1 MDNFMDRL
9 TKRFNAGELIQAN
22 GEAEARENERL
33 RKQTA
38 EYEKMMQEI
47 RRLNLKTV
55 EVSEQ
60 VSQMLSCGIE
70 QLEEYEVKLH
80 GLIKEEET
88 DKTEAAADAQ
98 QINQVITQELAQ
110 QKKELDLQIAG
121 MQELMDAQ
129 LKNLQDSMGVQLS
142 GADEKLL
149 GVDNRIFGVDEKL
162 LGVSDR
168 LSDVDEKLTDVG
180 DRLSGVDE
188 KLTDV
193 GDRFSGVDEK
203 LSGVNDRISVVDEKL
218 ADVDGQISEAVERLL
233 AENAQSLAMLKEWNE
248 QKQQGSQTETLDT
261 VRAVEDK
268 LEHLSGNIADN
279 AIRQHSL
286 LQDMAVNTENALQD
300 LTRTTEDALQN
311 LQNKLEQQKPADNA
325 ELIEATGQIK
335 EMIVNIRLYLDDVQK
350 HVEDYVHKEDVKVY
364 RNVQAVLMEQL
375 SNKTRDLNDHM
386 DALEKSVQKSKG
398 TKPLLVFAILL
409 SAASLTIQILQML
422 GIL

>member
-98 QINQVITQELAQ
+98 QINQVITQELAE
-110 QKKELDLQIAG
+110 QKKALDLQIAG

-129 LKNLQDSMGVQLS
+129 LKNMQDSMGVQFSGVDDKLSGIGDRLS
-142 GADEKLL
+142 GA
-149 GVDNRIFGVDEKL
+149 
-162 LGVSDR
+162 
-168 LSDVDEKLTDVG
+168 DEKLTDVG
-180 DRLSGVDE
+180 DRLSGVDD
-188 KLTDV
+188 KLVGV
-193 GDRFSGVDEK
+193 GDR
-203 LSGVNDRISVVDEKL
+203 LSVVDEKL
-218 ADVDGQISEAVERLL
+218 TGVDGQISAAVEKLL

-248 QKQQGSQTETLDT
+248 QKQQGDQTETLDT

-350 HVEDYVHKEDVKVY
+350 HIEDYVHKEDVKVY

>member
-70 QLEEYEVKLH
+70 QLEAYEVKLH

-149 GVDNRIFGVDEKL
+149 GVDNRISGVDEKL

-168 LSDVDEKLTDVG
+168 L
-180 DRLSGVDE
+180 
-188 KLTDV
+188 
-193 GDRFSGVDEK
+193 SGVDEK

-218 ADVDGQISEAVERLL
+218 TDVDGQISEAVERLL

-350 HVEDYVHKEDVKVY
+350 HIEDYVHKEDVKVY

-386 DALEKSVQKSKG
+386 DTLEKSVQKSKG

>member
-70 QLEEYEVKLH
+70 QLEEYEAKLRAFAVEDEA
-80 GLIKEEET
+80 KETET
-88 DKTEAAADAQ
+88 AVDAQ
-98 QINQVITQELAQ
+98 QMNLAITRELAE
-110 QKKELDLQIAG
+110 QKEALDLQIAG

-129 LKNLQDSMGVQLS
+129 LKNMQDSMGVQFSGVDDKLS
-142 GADEKLL
+142 GI
-149 GVDNRIFGVDEKL
+149 G
-162 LGVSDR
+162 DR
-168 LSDVDEKLTDVG
+168 LSSADEKLTDVG

-188 KLTDV
+188 KLLGV
-193 GDRFSGVDEK
+193 SDRISGVDEK

-218 ADVDGQISEAVERLL
+218 TDVDGQISEAVERLL

-248 QKQQGSQTETLDT
+248 QKQQGDQTETLDT

-350 HVEDYVHKEDVKVY
+350 HIEDYVHKEDVKVY

>member
-70 QLEEYEVKLH
+70 QLEEYEAKLH

-149 GVDNRIFGVDEKL
+149 GVDNRISGVDEKL

-168 LSDVDEKLTDVG
+168 ISGVDEKLSGVG

-203 LSGVNDRISVVDEKL
+203 LTG
-218 ADVDGQISEAVERLL
+218 VDGAVEKLL

-350 HVEDYVHKEDVKVY
+350 HIEDYVHKEDVKVY

>member
-70 QLEEYEVKLH
+70 QLEEYEIKLH

-98 QINQVITQELAQ
+98 QINQVVTQELAQ

-129 LKNLQDSMGVQLS
+129 LKNLQDSVGVQLS
-142 GADEKLL
+142 GADDKLL
-149 GVDNRIFGVDEKL
+149 GVDNRISGVDEKL

-168 LSDVDEKLTDVG
+168 I
-180 DRLSGVDE
+180 
-188 KLTDV
+188 
-193 GDRFSGVDEK
+193 SGVDEK

-218 ADVDGQISEAVERLL
+218 TDVDGQISEAVERLL
-233 AENAQSLAMLKEWNE
+233 AENAQSLAMLREWNV
-248 QKQQGSQTETLDT
+248 QKQQGDRTEILDT
-261 VRAVEDK
+261 VRTVENK
-268 LEHLSGNIADN
+268 LEQLSGNITDN
-279 AIRQHSL
+279 AIRQHNL

-300 LTRTTEDALQN
+300 LTRTTEDALRN
-311 LQNKLEQQKPADNA
+311 LQTKIEQQASAENANA

-335 EMIVNIRLYLDDVQK
+335 EMIVNVRLYLDDVQK
-350 HVEDYVHKEDVKVY
+350 HIEDYVHKEDVKVY

-375 SNKTRDLNDHM
+375 SNKTRDLSDQM
-386 DALEKSVQKSKG
+386 DSLDKSIKKSKG

-409 SAASLTIQILQML
+409 SAASLAVQILQML

>member
-70 QLEEYEVKLH
+70 QLEEYEAKLH

-149 GVDNRIFGVDEKL
+149 GVDNRISGVDEKL

-203 LSGVNDRISVVDEKL
+203 LTG
-218 ADVDGQISEAVERLL
+218 VDGAVEKLL

>member
-121 MQELMDAQ
+121 MQELMDVQ

-149 GVDNRIFGVDEKL
+149 GVDNRISGVDEKL

-168 LSDVDEKLTDVG
+168 LSD
-180 DRLSGVDE
+180 
-188 KLTDV
+188 
-193 GDRFSGVDEK
+193 VDEK

-248 QKQQGSQTETLDT
+248 QKQQGSQIETLDT

>member
-149 GVDNRIFGVDEKL
+149 GVDNRISGEDEKL
-162 LGVSDR
+162 LGVR
-168 LSDVDEKLTDVG
+168 

-203 LSGVNDRISVVDEKL
+203 LTG
-218 ADVDGQISEAVERLL
+218 VDGAVEKLL

>member
-149 GVDNRIFGVDEKL
+149 GVDNRISGVDEKL

-168 LSDVDEKLTDVG
+168 LSGVDEKLTDVG

-203 LSGVNDRISVVDEKL
+203 LTG
-218 ADVDGQISEAVERLL
+218 VDGAVEKLL
-233 AENAQSLAMLKEWNE
+233 AENAQSLAMLREWNA
-248 QKQQGSQTETLDT
+248 QKQQGSPTETLDT

-350 HVEDYVHKEDVKVY
+350 HIEDYVHKEDVKVY

-409 SAASLTIQILQML
+409 SAASLTLQILQML

>member
-47 RRLNLKTV
+47 RRLNLKMV

-70 QLEEYEVKLH
+70 QLEEYEAKLRA
-80 GLIKEEET
+80 LAVEDEAKETET
-88 DKTEAAADAQ
+88 AVDAQ
-98 QINQVITQELAQ
+98 QMNLAITRELAE
-110 QKKELDLQIAG
+110 QKKALDLQIAG

-129 LKNLQDSMGVQLS
+129 LKNMQDSMGVQFSGVDDKLS
-142 GADEKLL
+142 GI
-149 GVDNRIFGVDEKL
+149 G
-162 LGVSDR
+162 DR
-168 LSDVDEKLTDVG
+168 LSSTDEKLTDVG

-188 KLTDV
+188 KLLGV
-193 GDRFSGVDEK
+193 SDRISGVDEK

-218 ADVDGQISEAVERLL
+218 TDVDGQISEAVERLL

>member
-70 QLEEYEVKLH
+70 QLEEYEAKLRAFAVEDEA
-80 GLIKEEET
+80 KETET
-88 DKTEAAADAQ
+88 AVDAQ

-149 GVDNRIFGVDEKL
+149 GVDNRISGVDEKL

-168 LSDVDEKLTDVG
+168 I
-180 DRLSGVDE
+180 
-188 KLTDV
+188 
-193 GDRFSGVDEK
+193 SGVDEK
-203 LSGVNDRISVVDEKL
+203 LSGMNDRISVVDEKL

>member
-70 QLEEYEVKLH
+70 QLEEYEAKLRAFAVEDEA
-80 GLIKEEET
+80 KETET
-88 DKTEAAADAQ
+88 AVDAQ
-98 QINQVITQELAQ
+98 QMNLAITRELAE
-110 QKKELDLQIAG
+110 QKKALDLQIAG

-129 LKNLQDSMGVQLS
+129 LKNMQDSMGVQFSGVDDKLSGIGDRLS
-142 GADEKLL
+142 GA
-149 GVDNRIFGVDEKL
+149 
-162 LGVSDR
+162 
-168 LSDVDEKLTDVG
+168 DEKLTDVG
-180 DRLSGVDE
+180 DRLSGVDD
-188 KLTDV
+188 KLVGV
-193 GDRFSGVDEK
+193 GDR
-203 LSGVNDRISVVDEKL
+203 LSVVDEKL
-218 ADVDGQISEAVERLL
+218 TGVDGQISAAVEKLL

-248 QKQQGSQTETLDT
+248 QKQQGDQTETLDT
-261 VRAVEDK
+261 VRTVEDK

-350 HVEDYVHKEDVKVY
+350 HIEDYVHKEDVKVY

>member
-47 RRLNLKTV
+47 RRLNLQTV

-149 GVDNRIFGVDEKL
+149 GVDNRISGVDEKL

-203 LSGVNDRISVVDEKL
+203 LTG
-218 ADVDGQISEAVERLL
+218 VDGAVEKLL

-350 HVEDYVHKEDVKVY
+350 HIEDYVHKEDVKVY

>member
-149 GVDNRIFGVDEKL
+149 GVDNRISGVDEKL

-168 LSDVDEKLTDVG
+168 LSGVDEKLTDVG

-203 LSGVNDRISVVDEKL
+203 LTG
-218 ADVDGQISEAVERLL
+218 VDGAVEKLL

-350 HVEDYVHKEDVKVY
+350 HIEDYVHKEDVKVY

>member
-129 LKNLQDSMGVQLS
+129 LKNLQDSVGVQLS
-142 GADEKLL
+142 GADDKLL
-149 GVDNRIFGVDEKL
+149 GVDNRISGVDEKL

-168 LSDVDEKLTDVG
+168 I
-180 DRLSGVDE
+180 
-188 KLTDV
+188 
-193 GDRFSGVDEK
+193 SGVDEK

-218 ADVDGQISEAVERLL
+218 TDVDGQISEAVERLL
-233 AENAQSLAMLKEWNE
+233 AENAQSLATLREWNE
-248 QKQQGSQTETLDT
+248 QKQQGDRTEILDT
-261 VRAVEDK
+261 VRTVENK
-268 LEHLSGNIADN
+268 LEQLSGNITDN
-279 AIRQHSL
+279 AIRQHNL

-300 LTRTTEDALQN
+300 LTRTTEDALRN
-311 LQNKLEQQKPADNA
+311 LQTKIEQQASAENANA

-335 EMIVNIRLYLDDVQK
+335 EMIVNVRLYLDDVQK
-350 HVEDYVHKEDVKVY
+350 HIEDYVHKEDVKVY

-375 SNKTRDLNDHM
+375 SNKTRDLSDQM
-386 DALEKSVQKSKG
+386 DSLDKSIKKSKG

-409 SAASLTIQILQML
+409 SAASLAVQILQML

>member
-149 GVDNRIFGVDEKL
+149 GVDNRISGVDEKL

-180 DRLSGVDE
+180 DRLSGLDE

-203 LSGVNDRISVVDEKL
+203 LTG
-218 ADVDGQISEAVERLL
+218 VDGAVEKLL

>member
-149 GVDNRIFGVDEKL
+149 GVDNRISGVDEKL

-203 LSGVNDRISVVDEKL
+203 LTG
-218 ADVDGQISEAVERLL
+218 VDGAVEKLL

-364 RNVQAVLMEQL
+364 RNVQAVLMEQF

>member
-149 GVDNRIFGVDEKL
+149 GVDNRISGVDEKL

-203 LSGVNDRISVVDEKL
+203 LTDVGDRFSSVDEKL
-218 ADVDGQISEAVERLL
+218 TGVDGAVEKLL
-233 AENAQSLAMLKEWNE
+233 VENAQSLAMLKEWNE

-350 HVEDYVHKEDVKVY
+350 HIEDYVHKEDVKVY

>member
-149 GVDNRIFGVDEKL
+149 GVDNRI
-162 LGVSDR
+162 
-168 LSDVDEKLTDVG
+168 
-180 DRLSGVDE
+180 SGVDE

-203 LSGVNDRISVVDEKL
+203 LTG
-218 ADVDGQISEAVERLL
+218 VDGAVEKLL
-233 AENAQSLAMLKEWNE
+233 AENAQSLAMLREWNA
-248 QKQQGSQTETLDT
+248 QKEQGSQTETLDT

-350 HVEDYVHKEDVKVY
+350 HIEDYVHKEDVKVY

>member
-149 GVDNRIFGVDEKL
+149 GVDNRISGVDEKL

-168 LSDVDEKLTDVG
+168 I
-180 DRLSGVDE
+180 
-188 KLTDV
+188 
-193 GDRFSGVDEK
+193 SGVDEK

-218 ADVDGQISEAVERLL
+218 TDVDGQISEAVGRLL

>member
-129 LKNLQDSMGVQLS
+129 LKNLQDSVGVQLS
-142 GADEKLL
+142 GADDKLL
-149 GVDNRIFGVDEKL
+149 GVDNRISGVDEKL

-168 LSDVDEKLTDVG
+168 I
-180 DRLSGVDE
+180 SGVDE
-188 KLTDV
+188 KLA
-193 GDRFSGVDEK
+193 
-203 LSGVNDRISVVDEKL
+203 GVNDRISVVDEKL
-218 ADVDGQISEAVERLL
+218 TDVDGQISEAVERLL
-233 AENAQSLAMLKEWNE
+233 AENAQSLAMLREWNV
-248 QKQQGSQTETLDT
+248 QKQQGDRTEILDT
-261 VRAVEDK
+261 VRTVENK
-268 LEHLSGNIADN
+268 LEQLSGNITDN
-279 AIRQHSL
+279 AIRQHNL

-300 LTRTTEDALQN
+300 LTRTTEDALRN
-311 LQNKLEQQKPADNA
+311 LQTKIEQQASAENANA

-335 EMIVNIRLYLDDVQK
+335 EMIVNVRLYLDDVQK
-350 HVEDYVHKEDVKVY
+350 HIEDYVHKEDVKVY

>member
-149 GVDNRIFGVDEKL
+149 GVDNRISGVDEKL

-168 LSDVDEKLTDVG
+168 LSGVDEKLTDVG

-193 GDRFSGVDEK
+193 GDRFSSVDEK
-203 LSGVNDRISVVDEKL
+203 LTGVDGAVEKL
-218 ADVDGQISEAVERLL
+218 LV
-233 AENAQSLAMLKEWNE
+233 ENAQSLAMLKEWNE

-350 HVEDYVHKEDVKVY
+350 HIEDYVHKEDVKVY

-409 SAASLTIQILQML
+409 SAASLAIQILQML

>member
-149 GVDNRIFGVDEKL
+149 GVDNRISGVDEKL

-180 DRLSGVDE
+180 DRFSRVDE
-188 KLTDV
+188 KLT
-193 GDRFSGVDEK
+193 GVD
-203 LSGVNDRISVVDEKL
+203 G
-218 ADVDGQISEAVERLL
+218 AVEKLL

-350 HVEDYVHKEDVKVY
+350 HIEDYVHKEDVKVY

>member
-70 QLEEYEVKLH
+70 QLEAYEVKLH

-98 QINQVITQELAQ
+98 QMNLAITRELAQ

-149 GVDNRIFGVDEKL
+149 GVDNRISGVDEKL

-168 LSDVDEKLTDVG
+168 L
-180 DRLSGVDE
+180 
-188 KLTDV
+188 
-193 GDRFSGVDEK
+193 SGVDEK

-218 ADVDGQISEAVERLL
+218 TDVDGQISEAVERLL

-248 QKQQGSQTETLDT
+248 QKQQGDQTETLDT

-350 HVEDYVHKEDVKVY
+350 HIEDYVHKEDVKVY

>member
-70 QLEEYEVKLH
+70 QLEEYEAKLRAFAV
-80 GLIKEEET
+80 EEEA
-88 DKTEAAADAQ
+88 KETETAVDAQ
-98 QINQVITQELAQ
+98 QMNLAITRELAE
-110 QKKELDLQIAG
+110 QKKALDLQIAG

-129 LKNLQDSMGVQLS
+129 LKNMQDSMGVQFSGVDDKLSGIGDRLS
-142 GADEKLL
+142 GA
-149 GVDNRIFGVDEKL
+149 
-162 LGVSDR
+162 
-168 LSDVDEKLTDVG
+168 DEKLTDVG

-193 GDRFSGVDEK
+193 VDRFSGVDEK
-203 LSGVNDRISVVDEKL
+203 LTG
-218 ADVDGQISEAVERLL
+218 VDGAVEKLL

-350 HVEDYVHKEDVKVY
+350 HIEDYVHKEDVKVY

>member
-80 GLIKEEET
+80 GLFKEEET

-129 LKNLQDSMGVQLS
+129 LKNLQDSVGVQLS
-142 GADEKLL
+142 GADDKLA
-149 GVDNRIFGVDEKL
+149 G
-162 LGVSDR
+162 
-168 LSDVDEKLTDVG
+168 VG
-180 DRLSGVDE
+180 DRLSGVDD
-188 KLTDV
+188 KLTGV
-193 GDRFSGVDEK
+193 GDRISGVDEK

-218 ADVDGQISEAVERLL
+218 TGVDGQISAAVEKLL
-233 AENAQSLAMLKEWNE
+233 AENAQSLAMLREWNV
-248 QKQQGSQTETLDT
+248 QKQQGDRTEILDT
-261 VRAVEDK
+261 VRTVENK
-268 LEHLSGNIADN
+268 LEQLSGNITDN
-279 AIRQHSL
+279 AIRQHNL

-300 LTRTTEDALQN
+300 LTRTTEDALRN
-311 LQNKLEQQKPADNA
+311 LQTKIEQQASAENANA

-335 EMIVNIRLYLDDVQK
+335 EMIVNVRLYLDDVQK
-350 HVEDYVHKEDVKVY
+350 HIEDYVHKEDVKVY

-375 SNKTRDLNDHM
+375 SNKTRDLSDQM
-386 DALEKSVQKSKG
+386 DSLDKSIKKSKG

-409 SAASLTIQILQML
+409 SAASLAVQILQML

>member
-129 LKNLQDSMGVQLS
+129 LKNLQDSVGVQLS

-149 GVDNRIFGVDEKL
+149 GVDNRISGVDEKL

-168 LSDVDEKLTDVG
+168 I
-180 DRLSGVDE
+180 SGVDE
-188 KLTDV
+188 KLA
-193 GDRFSGVDEK
+193 
-203 LSGVNDRISVVDEKL
+203 GVNDRISVVDEKL
-218 ADVDGQISEAVERLL
+218 TDVDGQISEAVERLL
-233 AENAQSLAMLKEWNE
+233 AENAQSLAMLREWNV
-248 QKQQGSQTETLDT
+248 QKQQGDRTEILDT
-261 VRAVEDK
+261 VRTVENK
-268 LEHLSGNIADN
+268 LEQLSGNITDN
-279 AIRQHSL
+279 AIRQHNL

-300 LTRTTEDALQN
+300 LTRTTEDALRN
-311 LQNKLEQQKPADNA
+311 LQTKIEQQASAENA
-325 ELIEATGQIK
+325 NTELIEATGQIK
-335 EMIVNIRLYLDDVQK
+335 EMIVNVRLYLDDVQK
-350 HVEDYVHKEDVKVY
+350 HIEDYVHKEDVKVY

-375 SNKTRDLNDHM
+375 SNKTRDLSDHM
-386 DALEKSVQKSKG
+386 DSLEKSVQKSKG

-409 SAASLTIQILQML
+409 SAASLAVQILQML

>member
-70 QLEEYEVKLH
+70 QLEEYEAKLH

-149 GVDNRIFGVDEKL
+149 GVDNRISGVDEKL

-168 LSDVDEKLTDVG
+168 I
-180 DRLSGVDE
+180 
-188 KLTDV
+188 
-193 GDRFSGVDEK
+193 SGVDEK

-218 ADVDGQISEAVERLL
+218 TGVDGQISEAVERLL
-233 AENAQSLAMLKEWNE
+233 AENAQSLAMLKEWDE

-261 VRAVEDK
+261 DRVVEDK

-350 HVEDYVHKEDVKVY
+350 HIEDYVHKEDVKVY

-398 TKPLLVFAILL
+398 TKPLLGFAILL

>member
-70 QLEEYEVKLH
+70 QLEEYEAKLRAFAAEDEA
-80 GLIKEEET
+80 KETET
-88 DKTEAAADAQ
+88 AVDAQ
-98 QINQVITQELAQ
+98 QMNLAITRELAE
-110 QKKELDLQIAG
+110 QKKALDLQIAG

-129 LKNLQDSMGVQLS
+129 LKNMQDSMGVQFSGVDDKLSGIGDRLS
-142 GADEKLL
+142 GA
-149 GVDNRIFGVDEKL
+149 
-162 LGVSDR
+162 
-168 LSDVDEKLTDVG
+168 DEKLTDVG
-180 DRLSGVDE
+180 DRLSGVDD
-188 KLTDV
+188 KLVGV
-193 GDRFSGVDEK
+193 GDR
-203 LSGVNDRISVVDEKL
+203 LSVVDEKL
-218 ADVDGQISEAVERLL
+218 TGVDGQISAAVEKLL

-248 QKQQGSQTETLDT
+248 QKQQGDQTETLDT

-350 HVEDYVHKEDVKVY
+350 HIEDYVHKEDVKVY

>member
-9 TKRFNAGELIQAN
+9 TKRFNAGELKQAN

-60 VSQMLSCGIE
+60 VSQMLSCGVE
-70 QLEEYEVKLH
+70 QLEEYEAKLRAFAVEDEA
-80 GLIKEEET
+80 KETET
-88 DKTEAAADAQ
+88 AVDAQ
-98 QINQVITQELAQ
+98 QMNLAITRELAE
-110 QKKELDLQIAG
+110 QKKALDLQIAG

-142 GADEKLL
+142 GVDDKLSGIGDRLSGADEKLTDVGDRL
-149 GVDNRIFGVDEKL
+149 SGVDEKL

-168 LSDVDEKLTDVG
+168 I
-180 DRLSGVDE
+180 SGVDE

-203 LSGVNDRISVVDEKL
+203 LTG
-218 ADVDGQISEAVERLL
+218 VDGAVEKLL
-233 AENAQSLAMLKEWNE
+233 AENAQSLAMLREWNE

-350 HVEDYVHKEDVKVY
+350 HIEDYVHKEDVKVY

>member
-70 QLEEYEVKLH
+70 QLEEYEAKLRAFAVEDEA
-80 GLIKEEET
+80 KETET
-88 DKTEAAADAQ
+88 AVDAQ
-98 QINQVITQELAQ
+98 QMNLAITRELAE
-110 QKKELDLQIAG
+110 QKKALDLQIAG

-129 LKNLQDSMGVQLS
+129 LKNMQDSMGVQFSGVDDKLS
-142 GADEKLL
+142 GI
-149 GVDNRIFGVDEKL
+149 G
-162 LGVSDR
+162 DR
-168 LSDVDEKLTDVG
+168 LSSADEKLTDIG

-203 LSGVNDRISVVDEKL
+203 LTDVVDRFSGVDEKL
-218 ADVDGQISEAVERLL
+218 TGVDGAVEKLL

-350 HVEDYVHKEDVKVY
+350 HIEDYVHKEDVKVY

-409 SAASLTIQILQML
+409 SAAYLTIQILQML

>member
-70 QLEEYEVKLH
+70 QLEEYEAKLH

-149 GVDNRIFGVDEKL
+149 GVDNRISGVDEKL

-168 LSDVDEKLTDVG
+168 I
-180 DRLSGVDE
+180 
-188 KLTDV
+188 
-193 GDRFSGVDEK
+193 SGVDEK

-218 ADVDGQISEAVERLL
+218 TDVDGQISEAVERLL

-248 QKQQGSQTETLDT
+248 QKQQGSQIETLDT

-350 HVEDYVHKEDVKVY
+350 HIEDYVHKEDVKVY

-409 SAASLTIQILQML
+409 STASLTIQILQML

>member
-70 QLEEYEVKLH
+70 QLEEYEAKLRAFAVEDEA
-80 GLIKEEET
+80 KETET
-88 DKTEAAADAQ
+88 AVDAQ
-98 QINQVITQELAQ
+98 QMNLAITRELAE
-110 QKKELDLQIAG
+110 QKKALDLQIAG

-129 LKNLQDSMGVQLS
+129 LKNMQDSMGVQFSGVDDKLSGIGDRLS
-142 GADEKLL
+142 GA
-149 GVDNRIFGVDEKL
+149 
-162 LGVSDR
+162 
-168 LSDVDEKLTDVG
+168 DEKLTDVG

-188 KLTDV
+188 KLVGV
-193 GDRFSGVDEK
+193 GDR
-203 LSGVNDRISVVDEKL
+203 LSVVDEKL
-218 ADVDGQISEAVERLL
+218 TGVDGQISAAVEKLL

-248 QKQQGSQTETLDT
+248 QKQQGDQTETLDT

-350 HVEDYVHKEDVKVY
+350 HIEDYVHKEDVKVY

>member
-70 QLEEYEVKLH
+70 QLEEYEAKLRAFAVEDEA
-80 GLIKEEET
+80 KETET
-88 DKTEAAADAQ
+88 AVDAQ
-98 QINQVITQELAQ
+98 QMNLAITRELAE
-110 QKKELDLQIAG
+110 QKKALDLQIAG

-129 LKNLQDSMGVQLS
+129 LKNMQDSMGVQFSGVDDKLSGIGDRLS
-142 GADEKLL
+142 GA
-149 GVDNRIFGVDEKL
+149 
-162 LGVSDR
+162 
-168 LSDVDEKLTDVG
+168 DEKLTDVG
-180 DRLSGVDE
+180 DRLSGVDD
-188 KLTDV
+188 KLSGI

-203 LSGVNDRISVVDEKL
+203 LTG
-218 ADVDGQISEAVERLL
+218 VDGAVEKLL

-386 DALEKSVQKSKG
+386 DALEKTVQKSKG

>member
-149 GVDNRIFGVDEKL
+149 GVDNRISSVDEKL

-168 LSDVDEKLTDVG
+168 I
-180 DRLSGVDE
+180 
-188 KLTDV
+188 
-193 GDRFSGVDEK
+193 SGVDEK

-218 ADVDGQISEAVERLL
+218 TDVDGQISEAVERLL

-350 HVEDYVHKEDVKVY
+350 HIEDYVHKEDVKVY

-386 DALEKSVQKSKG
+386 DTLEKSVQKSKG

>member
-149 GVDNRIFGVDEKL
+149 GVDNRISGVDEKL

-193 GDRFSGVDEK
+193 GDRLSGVDEK
-203 LSGVNDRISVVDEKL
+203 LTG
-218 ADVDGQISEAVERLL
+218 VDGAVEKLL

-335 EMIVNIRLYLDDVQK
+335 DMIVNIRLYLDDVQK

>member
-70 QLEEYEVKLH
+70 QLEEYEAKLH

-88 DKTEAAADAQ
+88 DNTEAAADAQ

-149 GVDNRIFGVDEKL
+149 GVDNRISGVDEKL

-168 LSDVDEKLTDVG
+168 I
-180 DRLSGVDE
+180 
-188 KLTDV
+188 
-193 GDRFSGVDEK
+193 SGVDEK

-261 VRAVEDK
+261 VRTVEDK

-350 HVEDYVHKEDVKVY
+350 HIEDYVHKEDVKVY

-398 TKPLLVFAILL
+398 TKPLLGFAILL

>member
-70 QLEEYEVKLH
+70 QLEEYEAKLRAFAVEDEA
-80 GLIKEEET
+80 KETET
-88 DKTEAAADAQ
+88 AVDAQ
-98 QINQVITQELAQ
+98 QMNLAITRELAE
-110 QKKELDLQIAG
+110 QKKALDLQIAG

-129 LKNLQDSMGVQLS
+129 LKNMQDSMGVQFSGVDDKLS
-142 GADEKLL
+142 G
-149 GVDNRIFGVDEKL
+149 I
-162 LGVSDR
+162 
-168 LSDVDEKLTDVG
+168 G
-180 DRLSGVDE
+180 DRLSGADE

-203 LSGVNDRISVVDEKL
+203 LTDVVDRFSGVDEKL
-218 ADVDGQISEAVERLL
+218 TGVDGAVEKLL

-350 HVEDYVHKEDVKVY
+350 HIEDYVHKEDVKVY

>member
-129 LKNLQDSMGVQLS
+129 LKNLQDSVGVQLS
-142 GADEKLL
+142 GADDKLL
-149 GVDNRIFGVDEKL
+149 GVDNRISGVDEKL

-168 LSDVDEKLTDVG
+168 I
-180 DRLSGVDE
+180 SGVDE
-188 KLTDV
+188 KI
-193 GDRFSGVDEK
+193 
-203 LSGVNDRISVVDEKL
+203 SGVNDRISVVDEKL
-218 ADVDGQISEAVERLL
+218 TDVDGQISAAVEKLL
-233 AENAQSLAMLKEWNE
+233 AENAQSLATFREWNE
-248 QKQQGSQTETLDT
+248 QKQQGDRTEILDT
-261 VRAVEDK
+261 VRTVENK
-268 LEHLSGNIADN
+268 LEQLSGNITDN
-279 AIRQHSL
+279 AIRQHNL

-300 LTRTTEDALQN
+300 LTRTTEDALRN
-311 LQNKLEQQKPADNA
+311 LQMKIEQQASTENANA

-335 EMIVNIRLYLDDVQK
+335 EMIVNVRLYLDDVQK
-350 HVEDYVHKEDVKVY
+350 HIEDYVHKEDVKVY

-375 SNKTRDLNDHM
+375 SNKTRDLSDHM
-386 DALEKSVQKSKG
+386 DSLEKSVQKSKG

-409 SAASLTIQILQML
+409 SAASLAVQILQML

>member
-70 QLEEYEVKLH
+70 QLEEYEAKLRAFAVEDEA
-80 GLIKEEET
+80 KETET
-88 DKTEAAADAQ
+88 AVDAQ
-98 QINQVITQELAQ
+98 QMNLAITRELAE
-110 QKKELDLQIAG
+110 QKKALDLQIAG

-129 LKNLQDSMGVQLS
+129 LKNMQDSMGVQFSGVDDKLS
-142 GADEKLL
+142 GI
-149 GVDNRIFGVDEKL
+149 G
-162 LGVSDR
+162 DR
-168 LSDVDEKLTDVG
+168 LSSADEKLTDVG

-188 KLTDV
+188 KLLGV
-193 GDRFSGVDEK
+193 SDRISGVDEK

-218 ADVDGQISEAVERLL
+218 TDVDGQISEAVERLL

-248 QKQQGSQTETLDT
+248 QKQQGDQTETLDT

-350 HVEDYVHKEDVKVY
+350 HIEDYVHKEDVKVY